1 MDHKWKTLQTDNR
14 KLKLEQTETSVKVEP
29 AGTDLIVDKI
39 TGYGPFKTENKLIKL
54 STKSLPL

>member
-29 AGTDLIVDKI
+29 AGTDLIADKI
-39 TGYGPFKTENKLIKL
+39 TGYRPFKTENKLIIP